1 MELKEF
7 DIMLDI
13 KKSKKIEDIE
23 VVQKDYESNV
33 FNISIVEDLEPY
45 NLYGL
50 NAEIAFAKSDGTTVL
65 QDDIEIQGNKIRCVL
80 KTNTIAAPGKV
91 LAEVRIL
98 QDLKLLTTARFD
110 FFVRRAIVDDET
122 IESTNEFPVLNE
134 KIDEVNDLIEYVQG
148 MEAIKGDDGKSAYEV
163 WLEAGNTGTAE
174 DYLASLKG
182 EQGTIGSM
190 GSDGKS
196 IEYKWD
202 GTKLGVRLEGEV
214 EYQYVDLQGPEG
226 KQGIQGLK
234 GDPGTS
240 LKILGNYDTLQEL
253 QAIYPDG
260 SNLDG
265 GFMVGINYY
274 YWGLEGWTNAGPL
287 QGPKGEQGVQ
297 GERGLPGEDGK
308 SIEFIWNGTE
318 LGIRLEGQIEYQYVD
333 LKGPRGE
340 KGEPG
345 ADGSD
350 AEVTKEN
357 VKTALGYTPADGN
370 DLTNLK
376 YSELSSI
383 ATNIDSEGIYQNIEW
398 KRKNNTL
405 YAKSALIGSYPY
417 SQIKIDYYDETGI
430 TIIKTITWD
439 LTYDDNDFPYLRT
452 VI

>member
-1 MELKEF
+1 
-7 DIMLDI
+7 
-13 KKSKKIEDIE
+13 
-23 VVQKDYESNV
+23 
-33 FNISIVEDLEPY
+33 
-45 NLYGL
+45 
-50 NAEIAFAKSDGTTVL
+50 
-65 QDDIEIQGNKIRCVL
+65 
-80 KTNTIAAPGKV
+80 
-91 LAEVRIL
+91 
-98 QDLKLLTTARFD
+98 
-110 FFVRRAIVDDET
+110 
-122 IESTNEFPVLNE
+122 
-134 KIDEVNDLIEYVQG
+134 
-148 MEAIKGDDGKSAYEV
+148 
-163 WLEAGNTGTAE
+163 
-174 DYLASLKG
+174 
-182 EQGTIGSM
+182 M
-190 GSDGKS
+190 GPDGKS

-287 QGPKGEQGVQ
+287 QGP
-297 GERGLPGEDGK
+297 
-308 SIEFIWNGTE
+308 
-318 LGIRLEGQIEYQYVD
+318 
-333 LKGPRGE
+333 RGE

-405 YAKSALIGSYPY
+405 YAKSVLIGSYPY

-439 LTYDDNDFPYLRT
+439 LTYDDNNFPYVRT

>member
-1 MELKEF
+1 
-7 DIMLDI
+7 
-13 KKSKKIEDIE
+13 
-23 VVQKDYESNV
+23 
-33 FNISIVEDLEPY
+33 
-45 NLYGL
+45 
-50 NAEIAFAKSDGTTVL
+50 
-65 QDDIEIQGNKIRCVL
+65 
-80 KTNTIAAPGKV
+80 
-91 LAEVRIL
+91 
-98 QDLKLLTTARFD
+98 
-110 FFVRRAIVDDET
+110 
-122 IESTNEFPVLNE
+122 
-134 KIDEVNDLIEYVQG
+134 

-190 GSDGKS
+190 GPDGKS

-398 KRKNNTL
+398 KRKDSTL
-405 YAKSALIGSYPY
+405 YAKSALIGS
-417 SQIKIDYYDETGI
+417 
-430 TIIKTITWD
+430 
-439 LTYDDNDFPYLRT
+439 
-452 VI
+452 